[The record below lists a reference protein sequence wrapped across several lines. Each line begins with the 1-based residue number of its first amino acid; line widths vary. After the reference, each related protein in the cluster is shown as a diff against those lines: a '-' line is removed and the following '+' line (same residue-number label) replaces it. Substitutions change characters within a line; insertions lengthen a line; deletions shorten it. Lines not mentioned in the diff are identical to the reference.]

1 MNKRGNPETLQ
12 ARQPGNRN
20 RLTHGAYSKLAR
32 AELEPAAKEIADALM
47 QAPHVDPL
55 DRLAAEE
62 IGALVV
68 QLDRIDAA
76 LADGR
81 VERGGTARALIVVRD
96 KLSGRLESWLRQ
108 FGLTPASR
116 AEWARQL
123 AEGESLAETIR
134 RRRAAISDGGEVSEA
149 QGESA

>member
-1 MNKRGNPETLQ
+1 VNRRGHPETLQ
-12 ARQPGNRN
+12 ARHPGNRN
-20 RLTHGAYSKLAR
+20 RLVHGAYSKLAR
-32 AELEPAAKEIADALM
+32 RELEPAAREIADALM
-47 QAPHVDPL
+47 EAPHVDPL

-81 VERGGTARALIVVRD
+81 VERGGAARSLIVVRD

-116 AEWARQL
+116 ADWARQL
-123 AEGESLAETIR
+123 AEREKPR
-134 RRRAAISDGGEVSEA
+134 SDDPATPGGD
-149 QGESA
+149 

>member
-1 MNKRGNPETLQ
+1 
-12 ARQPGNRN
+12 
-20 RLTHGAYSKLAR
+20 
-32 AELEPAAKEIADALM
+32 M

-55 DRLAAEE
+55 DRLAAAE

-81 VERGGTARALIVVRD
+81 VERNGTARALITTRM
-96 KLSGRLESWLRQ
+96 KLSSRLESWLRQ

-116 AEWARQL
+116 AEWAKQL
-123 AEGESLAETIR
+123 AEGETLAESIR
-134 RRRAAISDGGEVSEA
+134 RRREAITGGGEVSEA
-149 QGESA
+149 QESA

>member
-1 MNKRGNPETLQ
+1 VNKGGHPQTLQ

-20 RLTHGAYSKLAR
+20 RLVHGAFSKLAR
-32 AELEPAAKEIADALM
+32 ADLDPRAREIAEALM
-47 QAPHVDPL
+47 EAPHVDPL

-81 VERGGTARALIVVRD
+81 VERNGTARSLIVVRD

-123 AEGESLAETIR
+123 AEGESLAQTIR
-134 RRRAAISDGGEVSEA
+134 RKREAISGDGKT
-149 QGESA
+149 QESA